1 MKRAKLVA
9 IYTSVSMAALN
20 APALA
25 QEASP
30 PQDETS
36 STGQGIEEI
45 IVTAQR
51 RAESLQK
58 AAIAVSAV
66 GADALE
72 TRGITT
78 TEDIS
83 KLVPALVI
91 QQTGG
96 TNVNPYLRGVGA
108 FGSGPGSENAVSFS
122 IDGVFIGRPSGTLG
136 SFYDLERVEVLKGP
150 QGTLYGRNSTGG
162 AINLVSRKPRL
173 GDRSGNV
180 QFEVGNYESVR
191 AQASVNL
198 PLGDNAALRVAGQV
212 INRAGYLTRG
222 YDDDSGQAARAQLL
236 YKPTDRLSILIGGDY
251 YNQKS
256 SGPGSILVPN
266 NVVPTA
272 PPIADR
278 VSGADP
284 RSLAVLSAR
293 FPGQVA
299 SLFLPT
305 DEGYVKGEFWGVSA
319 SIDYDL
325 GFATLTAIP
334 AYRSSSPEYVSFRPG
349 FFQSQGETA
358 EQFTGELR
366 LASNE
371 DRPFGYV
378 LGLFY
383 FDQNQDS
390 FTVNKQAINNQNQ
403 NIFNIST
410 KSWAAFGQLTYSLT
424 DRLRVVGG
432 ARYTKETRDQDALTR
447 GPTAADP
454 NPAYVPLNGSTD
466 FDRVT
471 WKAGL
476 EFDAAPRSLV
486 YASVA
491 TGFKSGG
498 VGQYSPTRP
507 DLNNFAP
514 ESLTAYTLG
523 SKNRFFDNT
532 LQFNV
537 EAFYWDYRDQQL
549 GVLVPRIE
557 NPTSIGQRT
566 INIGK
571 ARFYGVDMEAV
582 WQPTRRDTFNLNV
595 QYLNS
600 KYLDFVYERGVAGPV
615 GGTGVNCPSTQ
626 ISTGNPRRFIVDCSG
641 KTGINAPEWSLS
653 GGYEHEF
660 PISDTLNLTAAVSS
674 QYQSSR
680 ILGTEFAD
688 EQRQPAVMISDAFLT
703 LESSSE
709 RWSVTAFVNNIENA
723 TVRNQVFQR
732 TIQGSTSPTGPLAV
746 YYAGLRPPRTYGVRA
761 NFRF

>member
-1 MKRAKLVA
+1 MKRVNFVA
-9 IYTSVSMAALN
+9 AWTSVSMVALS

-25 QEASP
+25 QEAS
-30 PQDETS
+30 TS
-36 STGQGIEEI
+36 AADAEANGGIAEI

-51 RAESLQK
+51 REESLQK

-66 GADALE
+66 GADMLE
-72 TRGITT
+72 ARGITT
-78 TEDIS
+78 TEEVS

-96 TNVNPYLRGVGA
+96 TNINPYLRGVGA

-122 IDGVFIGRPSGTLG
+122 TDGVFIGRPSGTLG

-162 AINLVSRKPRL
+162 AINLVSRKPKL

-180 QFEVGNYESVR
+180 QFEVGNYDSIR
-191 AQASVNL
+191 AQAAVNL
-198 PLGDNAALRVAGQV
+198 PLGDNAALRVAGQ
-212 INRAGYLTRG
+212 ITKRDGYLTRG

-236 YKPTDRLSILIGGDY
+236 FKPTDRLSILIGGDY
-251 YNQKS
+251 YSQSS
-256 SGPGSILVPN
+256 SGPGSVLVPN
-266 NVVPTA
+266 GTIPNA
-272 PPIADR
+272 PSIKDR
-278 VSGADP
+278 ISGADP

-293 FPGQVA
+293 FPGQYN

-305 DEGYVKGEFWGVSA
+305 DDGYVKGEFWGVSA
-319 SIDYDL
+319 TIDYDL

-358 EQFTGELR
+358 KQFTGELR
-366 LASNE
+366 LASNGN
-371 DRPFGYV
+371 RPLSYV

-383 FDQNQDS
+383 FDQQQDS
-390 FTVNKQAINNQNQ
+390 FTNNKQAINNQNE

-432 ARYTKETRDQDALTR
+432 ARYTKETRDQVALTR
-447 GPTAADP
+447 GATAAVP
-454 NPAYVPLNGSTD
+454 NPPFVPLNGSTE

-476 EFDAAPRSLV
+476 EFDAGLRSLV
-486 YASVA
+486 YANVA

-523 SKNRFFDNT
+523 SKNRFFSNK
-532 LQFNV
+532 LQLNV

-571 ARFYGVDMEAV
+571 ARFYGVDTEAM
-582 WQPTRRDTFNLNV
+582 WQPTRLDTFNLNI

-626 ISTGNPRRFIVDCSG
+626 ISAGSPRRFIVDCSG
-641 KTGINAPEWSLS
+641 KTGINAPKWSLS
-653 GGYEHEF
+653 GGYQHKF
-660 PISDTLNLTAAVSS
+660 PISDTLDLTASVSS

-688 EQRQPAVMISDAFLT
+688 EQRQRAVMMSDASLT
-703 LESSSE
+703 LENPEE
-709 RWSVTAFVNNIENA
+709 RWSLTAFVNNIENKA
-723 TVRNQVFQR
+723 VRNQVFQR
-732 TIQGSTSPTGPLAV
+732 QIQGSTSPTGQASV
-746 YYAGLRPPRTYGVRA
+746 FYAGLRPPRTYGIRG